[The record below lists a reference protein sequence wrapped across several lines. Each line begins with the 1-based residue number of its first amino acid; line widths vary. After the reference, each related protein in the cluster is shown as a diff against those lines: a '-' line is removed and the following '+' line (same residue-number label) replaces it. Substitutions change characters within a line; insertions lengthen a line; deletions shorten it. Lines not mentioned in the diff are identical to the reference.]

1 MRPRTGDRAVG
12 RERELTAYLAVGD
25 LGAARQLAEGC
36 VVGADEP
43 APRDIAFW
51 WWLRGL
57 PARERVT
64 LVMATRHGWAYDDGV
79 VALLDQASAVLG
91 RPAREAPAA
100 VTAALE
106 RLLGAVTPG
115 PEAPGSA
122 VRARRAPR
130 LAVGAVAAALLLA
143 AVATAGAGVAPT
155 SSLPAEPAPVQL
167 LPRPLVR
174 PIANYEDLAVLPGR
188 QWDLP
193 ARGER
198 RSAPPWTR

>member
-1 MRPRTGDRAVG
+1 MRTPTGDRATG

-25 LGAARQLAEGC
+25 LGAARRLTARS
-36 VVGADEP
+36 VGGVDQP

-57 PARERVT
+57 PARDRVA

-79 VALLDQASAVLG
+79 AALLDQASAVLG

-100 VTAALE
+100 VTAALD
-106 RLLGAVTPG
+106 RLLGALTPG
-115 PEAPGSA
+115 PGAQGPAVPG
-122 VRARRAPR
+122 RRRPR
-130 LAVGAVAAALLLA
+130 RAVGAVAAALLLA
-143 AVATAGAGVAPT
+143 AAASAIAGVSPT
-155 SSLPAEPAPVQL
+155 SSLPAEPPPVQL
-167 LPRPLVR
+167 LPRPLAR

-188 QWDLP
+188 QGDLP
-193 ARGER
+193 ERGER